1 MKEFF
6 NFMEKMCKMISI
18 FVTFL
23 VIIYYQKQVVS
34 HSAGNWEIEKL
45 TEELF
50 ELSSP
55 NLLPY
60 VKVNLQGKTSQWS
73 HWDDAG
79 SP

>member
-6 NFMEKMCKMISI
+6 NFVEKMCKMNSI

-23 VIIYYQKQVVS
+23 VVTYYQKQAMS
-34 HSAGNWEIEKL
+34 QLARNWEIEEL

-50 ELSSP
+50 KLSSP

-60 VKVNLQGKTSQWS
+60 VKINLQGKTSQWS
-73 HWDDAG
+73 HWDDAD